1 MDTPLILPATA
12 ADLHGILAI
21 YNEVIA
27 TSTAVFSLDPVT
39 LDDRRTWFEARR
51 RAGYPVLV
59 ADQKGEVAGF
69 SSFGEFRGA
78 WQGYRFSVEHSVHVR
93 RDCRGAGIGRALVA
107 ALFSPAAAMGK
118 HVMIGGIDAN
128 NEPSLR
134 LHDTLGFERVAH
146 FKEVG
151 HKFDRW
157 LDLVFVQK
165 FIDRR

>member
-1 MDTPLILPATA
+1 MGSGPWGPPISVGAALAYTMATFTTTRVGTWSGQI
-12 ADLHGILAI
+12 DSDELA
-21 YNEVIA
+21 NA
-27 TSTAVFSLDPVT
+27 GRLLAV
-39 LDDRRTWFEARR
+39 A
-51 RAGYPVLV
+51 
-59 ADQKGEVAGF
+59 
-69 SSFGEFRGA
+69 
-78 WQGYRFSVEHSVHVR
+78 
-93 RDCRGAGIGRALVA
+93 CALVA